1 MYLIRRVF
9 KIKPGAIPEAAKII
23 AEIGKA
29 YENEGRT
36 QTRVYWSG
44 YTVPGPANTVYMDW
58 TEETLRSPFDPDAKE
73 PEDIGGALYN
83 QLDKLQEDSSIEF
96 YEMV

>member
-9 KIKPGAIPEAAKII
+9 TVKPETTREAAQII
-23 AEIGKA
+23 AQIGKA
-29 YENEGRT
+29 YEKVGRSP
-36 QTRVYWSG
+36 TRVYWSG

-58 TEETLRSPFDPDAKE
+58 TQETLGSPYDPDANE
-73 PEDIGGALYN
+73 PEGLGTIYEQLTKLYVDN
-83 QLDKLQEDSSIEF
+83 YIEF

>member
-9 KIKPGAIPEAAKII
+9 IVKPGTTREAAKII
-23 AEIGKA
+23 AEMGKR
-29 YENEGRT
+29 YEKAGRSP
-36 QTRVYWSG
+36 TRVYWSG

-58 TEETLRSPFDPDAKE
+58 TEETLRSPYDPDAKE
-73 PEDIGGALYN
+73 PEGLGTLYD
-83 QLDKLQEDSSIEF
+83 QLHYLQEDSYIEF

>member
-9 KIKPGAIPEAAKII
+9 IVKPQTTREAAQII
-23 AEIGKA
+23 TQVGEA
-29 YENEGRT
+29 YEKVGRSP
-36 QTRVYWSG
+36 TRVYWSG

-58 TEETLRSPFDPDAKE
+58 TQETLGSPYDHDAKA
-73 PEDIGGALYN
+73 PEGLGTIYDRLTE
-83 QLDKLQEDSSIEF
+83 LCDDSYVEF